1 MNGIEEVNMLVE
13 PSVLYIKIPTIDG
26 EKKLPVYEGLH
37 KKKFN
42 TDLELEQFLK
52 TGIPLD
58 KIEVRS
64 LSEDKETVEQEISV
78 MMEKM
83 LNLRGNE
90 LDVLSWIESTEEE
103 FQDSF
108 ELYWCEICETYNN
121 EEINK
126 LVEYDELNLSEAS
139 FTNKR
144 INELI
149 ENEEGMIYE

>member
-1 MNGIEEVNMLVE
+1 MLVE

-64 LSEDKETVEQEISV
+64 LFEDKETVEQEISV

-108 ELYWCEICETYNN
+108 ELYWCEICETYSN

-126 LVEYDELNLSEAS
+126 LAEHDELNLSEAN
-139 FTNKR
+139 FTDKR
-144 INELI
+144 INEMI

>member
-1 MNGIEEVNMLVE
+1 MLVE

-42 TDLELEQFLK
+42 NDLELEQFLK

-108 ELYWCEICETYNN
+108 ELYWCEICETYSN

>member
-26 EKKLPVYEGLH
+26 EKNLPVYEGLH

-78 MMEKM
+78 LMGKMM
-83 LNLRGNE
+83 NLRGNE

-103 FQDSF
+103 FQDLF
-108 ELYWCEICETYNN
+108 ELYWCEICETYSN

-139 FTNKR
+139 FTDKR